1 MVLEV
6 LHQLQACSPAPGES
20 TPSWTSTLNH
30 HCLPLNY
37 VTWRTQIQGKIPTFI
52 FTETLLT
59 TFLYVCIEYSQGC
72 LAMAGR
78 WRSENNLQKVDVSFL
93 FPPCGNGA
101 RVIRL
106 MAKCFYPLS
115 HLTGPISIL
124 LRILCIIAV
133 FMSSLP
139 LPLLSS
145 APPR

>member
-30 HCLPLNY
+30 HCPPLNY
-37 VTWRTQIQGKIPTFI
+37 VTWRTQVQGKIPTFI

-78 WRSENNLQKVDVSFL
+78 WKSENNLQKVDVSFL

-101 RVIRL
+101 QVIRL
-106 MAKCFYPLS
+106 MAKCFYPPQS
-115 HLTGPISIL
+115 PHWPHLYSFENFMHNCCVYVISTSPSTL
-124 LRILCIIAV
+124 
-133 FMSSLP
+133 FSS
-139 LPLLSS
+139 S
-145 APPR
+145 